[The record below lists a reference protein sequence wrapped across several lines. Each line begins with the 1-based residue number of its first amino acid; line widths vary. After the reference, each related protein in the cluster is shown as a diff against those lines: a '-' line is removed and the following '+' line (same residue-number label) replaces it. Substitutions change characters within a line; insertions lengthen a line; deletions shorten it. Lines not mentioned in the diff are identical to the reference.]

1 MTIELFSMKETRPL
15 SPHLTIYKPQISSV
29 LSIMHRITGVIM
41 FFGFLLILWITN
53 MYTFKSNTLEDFGG
67 ILTYVMRNKFFLSI
81 VILFSYCIFYHMCTG
96 IRYLFWDAGKLMEI
110 KTVNLTGWLAIIISA
125 ALTVFFW
132 YTIIL

>member
-1 MTIELFSMKETRPL
+1 
-15 SPHLTIYKPQISSV
+15 
-29 LSIMHRITGVIM
+29 
-41 FFGFLLILWITN
+41 

-67 ILTYVMRNKFFLSI
+67 ILTYVMKNRFFLSI

-96 IRYLFWDAGKLMEI
+96 IKYLFWDAGKLMEI
-110 KTVNLTGWLAIIISA
+110 KTVNLTGWLAIIMST